1 MINQVDI
8 FMADEW
14 TSYQAAK
21 QLLNAMFGM
30 NRVIASLARF
40 ANEEEATLMQVRAL
54 THLIDH
60 PITVSELAQRR
71 KVSLQ
76 SVSAL
81 IQRLVDRGWVIR
93 VNDPDDRRRVL
104 LQVTPEG
111 LARVVA
117 TENRAAEHLA
127 TYLDGLT
134 PEEMAAARVFL
145 PALLRVFA
153 AHLIGSPAP
162 KPETK

>member
-1 MINQVDI
+1 MV
-8 FMADEW
+8 EER

-21 QLLNAMFGM
+21 QLLNAMFGI

-54 THLIDH
+54 TYLIDH
-60 PITVSELAQRR
+60 PISISELAQKR

-104 LQVTPEG
+104 VQITPEG
-111 LARVVA
+111 LARVAA
-117 TENRAAEHLA
+117 TENRAAEYLA

-134 PEEMAAARVFL
+134 SEEMAAAQVFL

-153 AHLIGSPAP
+153 AHLMGSPAQ